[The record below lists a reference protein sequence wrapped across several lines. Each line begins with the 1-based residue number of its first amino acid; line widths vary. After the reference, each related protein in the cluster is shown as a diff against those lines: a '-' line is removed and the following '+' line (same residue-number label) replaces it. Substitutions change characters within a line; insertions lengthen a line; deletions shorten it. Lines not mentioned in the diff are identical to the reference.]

1 MRIGFFIAF
10 LLCSNCLLQAQ
21 KTVVK
26 GKVLDKIT
34 KTPLPG
40 VNIFNAKKTR
50 GTSANFNGEFKMTL
64 KLGDTIIFSAIGY
77 KTKKQVALTTNL
89 TVYLDE
95 QNTQLDEVVI
105 NAKTNI
111 NDTDI
116 RKATGAVTT
125 VAINKIR
132 ERPSVNVIEALQ
144 GQVAGLT
151 IQSDGELGKPL
162 KIRIRGTST
171 LPIKTATSNLT
182 DEERQEFD
190 NRANQPL
197 FVLDGQVITPE
208 AFATLNVN
216 DIQEMKVLKDAAA
229 NALYGIKAANGVIE
243 ITSKRGI
250 NGKTQYSFSL
260 QQGITLKGK
269 PSVKMMGTEE
279 KLEFERRAKNTSTPG
294 YNLSEEYFRSFFTND
309 PNLEQLIANGKR
321 KLDSLKR
328 IDNNWFDKLARIST
342 YNSYNISTRG
352 GNETNRFY
360 ISGNFTEQGG
370 KFDGNEINR
379 FTARL
384 NYEYNV
390 SKKVYIMLNSGFGI
404 SENSTPNASNYS
416 PTDLIYILNPYEQ
429 MEEGVLVSYPNRTY
443 TDLINQY
450 SKKAQDNRF
459 NFSGNLSVKFTDEL
473 NLNSVVGADYLFQ
486 RSLAIIPRDAFS
498 EVTSG
503 ASEEERG
510 RATKNQTTNINFS
523 TNTRLNFEKTIDKHQ
538 IAASANID
546 YYRNKVDFIGIKGY
560 GLPSK
565 LTSGAGINNDISGT
579 RRSTTSSRNLT
590 DAQLGFGFSG
600 LYNYNDT
607 YEIYGSYKTDGSSLM
622 PKDKRWN
629 TFWATG
635 IGYTISN
642 ENFLKDNNLV
652 SYLKLR
658 ATYGVTAS
666 LAGIDASLAVPTFA
680 YTTAN
685 YNGIREFSLKNLFN
699 EGLRPEENTSI
710 NFGVDIGIANKLN
723 LTIEAYKRRTRDML
737 LTVPIAPS
745 NGFTQQLRN
754 VGVLDNKGLEFS
766 INATIFNTEDFTW
779 STSANLSYNENVVV
793 DLYEGTELMLSSP
806 YYPDYKEGESADI
819 IYGLINL
826 GVYPADGI
834 TRYQTEDGT
843 VLNSASDRP
852 DPEDFLVLGNGTPPY
867 SGGWYHSLN
876 YKNWQLSFDLYYNF
890 GGIAKYTNQSVV
902 TDAND
907 VNRNAVAGQL
917 ENTWFLPGDENKIY
931 PGLSSVFGD
940 VYLYT
945 KEFASDRTVGKTDF
959 IRLNNIMLR
968 YQFDDDF
975 LRKIS
980 NNSLTSSQFYVQLKN
995 IATWSNFGGGDPE
1008 SANLAGSTQ
1017 PIITIGFNLS
1027 F

>member
-1 MRIGFFIAF
+1 MQKNLLIAF
-10 LLCSNCLLQAQ
+10 LICSNFLLQAQ
-21 KTVVK
+21 KTVIK
-26 GKVLDKIT
+26 GKVLDKVT
-34 KTPLPG
+34 KTSLPG
-40 VNIFNAKKTR
+40 VNIFNVKKTR

-64 KLGDTIIFSAIGY
+64 KLGDTIIFNAIGY

-89 TVYLDE
+89 IVYLEE
-95 QNTQLDEVVI
+95 QTTQLDEVVI
-105 NAKTNI
+105 NTKTNI

-116 RKATGAVTT
+116 RKATGAITT

-132 ERPSVNVIEALQ
+132 ERPSVNVIESLQ

-162 KIRIRGTST
+162 KIRIRGTTT
-171 LPIKTATSNLT
+171 LPIKTATGNLT
-182 DEERQEFD
+182 DEQRQEFD

-260 QQGITLKGK
+260 QQGITLKGE
-269 PSVKMMGTEE
+269 PSIKMMGTTE
-279 KLEFERRAKNTSTPG
+279 KLEFERRVKNTSTPG
-294 YNLSEEYFRSFFTND
+294 YNLSEEYFRRFFAND
-309 PNLEQLIANGKR
+309 QNLEQLIADGQR
-321 KLDSLKR
+321 KLDSLKK
-328 IDNNWFDKLARIST
+328 IDNNWFNKLSRIST
-342 YNSYNISTRG
+342 FQSYNISTRG

-370 KFDGNEINR
+370 KFAGNEINR

-390 SKKVYIMLNSGFGI
+390 SKKIYIMLNSGFGM
-404 SENSTPNASNYS
+404 SKSSTPNASNYS
-416 PTDLIYILNPYEQ
+416 PTDLIYKLNPYEQ

-443 TDLINQY
+443 ADLINQY
-450 SKKAQDNRF
+450 SRNSQDNRF
-459 NFSGNLSVKFTDEL
+459 NFSGNLSAKFTDEL
-473 NLNSVVGADYLFQ
+473 NLNSVVGVDYLFQ
-486 RSLAIIPRDAFS
+486 RSLAIVPRDAFS

-503 ASEEERG
+503 VPEKERG

-523 TNTRLNFEKTIDKHQ
+523 TNTRLNYEKTIDKHQ
-538 IAASANID
+538 ISASANVD
-546 YYRNKVDFIGIKGY
+546 YYRNKVDFIGINGY

-565 LTSGAGINNDISGT
+565 LSSGAGINNDISGS
-579 RRSTTSSRNLT
+579 RRSTTSSRNIT

-629 TFWATG
+629 KFWAIG
-635 IGYTISN
+635 IGYTLSN
-642 ENFLKDNNLV
+642 ESFLKNNNLIN
-652 SYLKLR
+652 YLKLR
-658 ATYGVTAS
+658 ATYGVTAN

-680 YTTAN
+680 YTTKS
-685 YNGIREFSLKNLFN
+685 YNGNREFSLRNLFN

-710 NFGVDIGIANKLN
+710 NLGIDIGIANKLN
-723 LTIEAYKRRTRDML
+723 LAVEAYKRRTRDML

-754 VGVLDNKGLEFS
+754 VGVMDNKGLEFS
-766 INATIFNTEDFTW
+766 INATILNTKYFTW

-793 DLYEGTELMLSSP
+793 DLYEGTELSLTGQR
-806 YYPDYKEGESADI
+806 YPDYKEGESADI
-819 IYGLINL
+819 IYGLISL
-826 GVYPADGI
+826 GIHPVDGI
-834 TRYQTEDGT
+834 TRYQGANGRILSGVSGAAT
-843 VLNSASDRP
+843 S
-852 DPEDFLVLGNGTPPY
+852 EDFVVLGNGTAPY
-867 SGGWYHSLN
+867 NGGWYHSLT

-890 GGIAKYTNQSVV
+890 GGIARFTNQSVI
-902 TDAND
+902 TDDLEANK
-907 VNRNAVAGQL
+907 NGVAGQL
-917 ENTWFLPGDENKIY
+917 ENTWFEPGDENKIY
-931 PGLSSVFGD
+931 QSLEGVNNQAFDLLS
-940 VYLYT
+940 
-945 KEFASDRTVGKTDF
+945 FANNRTVGKTDF

-980 NNSLTSSQFYVQLKN
+980 NDNVTSSQFYLQLKN

-1008 SANLAGSTQ
+1008 SANLVGSAQ
-1017 PIITIGFNLS
+1017 PVITMGFNLS